1 MTRHRPRRSRLAAV
15 SSDVPAAGARRGLEA
30 AGPLPGRSAAGRA
43 VVGASS
49 YPEGREGDGC
59 TGRVPTWRDGVLLT
73 AEQKAA
79 LTPEQLSQYLDDS
92 VVRDLA
98 EIEDMPEPM
107 RSRVRQM
114 VESARARAEAQIAAV
129 EGRCRAGGCLLLR

>member
-1 MTRHRPRRSRLAAV
+1 MSGDRG
-15 SSDVPAAGARRGLEA
+15 VPAG
-30 AGPLPGRSAAGRA
+30 S
-43 VVGASS
+43 
-49 YPEGREGDGC
+49 
-59 TGRVPTWRDGVLLT
+59 RVPTWGDGVLLT

-107 RSRVRQM
+107 RSRVRHM

-129 EGRCRAGGCLLLR
+129 EGRQAS